1 MPGLTTVL
9 VTRPERE
16 AGPWVQALLAQGV
29 RAEAFPLIEIAPLD
43 DAQALHAAWVQV
55 PQCLAVMFVSA
66 NAVRFFMASQP
77 AGLDVQACRAW
88 ATGPG
93 TQAALLDAG
102 WPAGQIDAPPADA
115 PQFDSEALWAVVQAR
130 ARAAQAQGPA
140 RVLIV
145 RGADGQ
151 GQMAGRDW
159 LAQQL
164 QQAGLQVL
172 QVAAYARRAPV
183 LSAQQ
188 QAHACQAVQD
198 GSWWSGAGC
207 VPGAGLGHPPAHRR
221 AFALG
226 GLGARASGACAT
238 ELASRIDKIT
248 SMTSMPDPV
257 PVSESSTPVA
267 PVQRPWKIWLALGVA
282 AVALLLSLGLW
293 QKLSRIQEQL
303 ARQSA
308 DAGQQ
313 SLEAKAWA
321 KQAQDTVKDSAARL
335 GLVEA
340 RLGEVA
346 LQRSQ
351 LEELMQSLSR
361 SRDENLVVDIEA
373 ALRMA
378 QQQAQLAGSMEPLL
392 AALKSAQQ
400 RVQRAAQP
408 RLAPVQRALEK
419 DLERL
424 NGTPV
429 FDLPGLLIKLDEGV
443 ALVDS
448 LVLANQQQ
456 PAQAALPAK
465 LDAQGAPVA
474 PSWWMAGLNRFGDQ
488 LRDLVRVSRIDSPDA
503 ALISPEQSFFLREN
517 LKLKLLNARLGLLA
531 RQKDAARNDLGS
543 AAVMV
548 RRYADASSR
557 KTTQMLQLLE
567 QAGLQMKASEMPRLE
582 ASLSA
587 LSTAAAGR

>member
-1 MPGLTTVL
+1 
-9 VTRPERE
+9 
-16 AGPWVQALLAQGV
+16 
-29 RAEAFPLIEIAPLD
+29 
-43 DAQALHAAWVQV
+43 
-55 PQCLAVMFVSA
+55 
-66 NAVRFFMASQP
+66 
-77 AGLDVQACRAW
+77 
-88 ATGPG
+88 
-93 TQAALLDAG
+93 
-102 WPAGQIDAPPADA
+102 
-115 PQFDSEALWAVVQAR
+115 
-130 ARAAQAQGPA
+130 
-140 RVLIV
+140 
-145 RGADGQ
+145 
-151 GQMAGRDW
+151 
-159 LAQQL
+159 
-164 QQAGLQVL
+164 
-172 QVAAYARRAPV
+172 
-183 LSAQQ
+183 
-188 QAHACQAVQD
+188 
-198 GSWWSGAGC
+198 
-207 VPGAGLGHPPAHRR
+207 
-221 AFALG
+221 
-226 GLGARASGACAT
+226 
-238 ELASRIDKIT
+238 
-248 SMTSMPDPV
+248 MTSMP
-257 PVSESSTPVA
+257 EQA
-267 PVQRPWKIWLALGVA
+267 PAPETAAPSAPLLRHWKIWLALGVA
-282 AVALLLSLGLW
+282 AVALLVSVALW

-351 LEELMQSLSR
+351 LDELMQSLSR

-378 QQQAQLAGSMEPLL
+378 QQQAQLTGSAEPLV

-424 NGTPV
+424 NATPA

-443 ALVDS
+443 ALVDN
-448 LVLANQQQ
+448 LVLANQQL
-456 PAQAALPAK
+456 PAQTALPAK
-465 LDAQGAPVA
+465 VDAQGAPVA
-474 PSWWMAGLNRFGDQ
+474 PSWWTAGLNRFGDQ
-488 LRDLVRVSRIDSPDA
+488 LRDLVRVSRIDSPEA
-503 ALISPEQSFFLREN
+503 ALVSPEQSFFLREN
-517 LKLKLLNARLGLLA
+517 IKLKLLNARLGLLA

-548 RRYADASSR
+548 RRYADGTSR

-567 QAGLQMKASEMPRLE
+567 QAGVQMRSSELPRLE
-582 ASLSA
+582 ASLTA